1 MTNQGWR
8 NVFTTGPAKL
18 DPKDYAIKCMG
29 GPNWATDYNLRAN
42 GLYYEG
48 FLDDLESL
56 LDYHKVITVT
66 MYGTQKS
73 RKVATVASLGND
85 IEGKENESPE
95 KQKYE
100 QEEVI
105 LYKAL

>member
-1 MTNQGWR
+1 M
-8 NVFTTGPAKL
+8 
-18 DPKDYAIKCMG
+18 DIPK
-29 GPNWATDYNLRAN
+29 WATDCNLGAN
-42 GLYYEG
+42 GLYYED
-48 FLDDLESL
+48 FVDDLESL

-66 MYGTQKS
+66 MYGIQKS
-73 RKVATVASLGND
+73 RKVATVAGLGND